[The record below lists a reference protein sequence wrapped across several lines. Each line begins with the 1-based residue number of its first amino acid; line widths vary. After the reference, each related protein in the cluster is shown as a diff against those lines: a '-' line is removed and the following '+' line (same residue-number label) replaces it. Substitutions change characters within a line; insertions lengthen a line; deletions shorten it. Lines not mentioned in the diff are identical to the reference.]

1 MNDKD
6 LTFNDATEISLLTK
20 ETFQLDELGM
30 AGPVFYP
37 RYSARSDSEEIE
49 ISEGIQA
56 FIEEY
61 SEEMEGKDSEE
72 AINIINSR
80 LSEMEFSD
88 ANVVITLA
96 LIASKVVLET
106 YQEHPEL
113 FLSGSENARD
123 NYACAKDVATWAI
136 LGAVAGAV
144 IGGAIG
150 TFVAPSAGTVAGA
163 WAGAKL
169 FGTLGGLM
177 GAGAGALTGYA
188 IGDC

>member
-1 MNDKD
+1 VVDTDFKNLIKKMNDKD

-20 ETFQLDELGM
+20 ETFQLDELGV
-30 AGPVFYP
+30 AEPVFYP

-61 SEEMEGKDSEE
+61 SEEMEGKDSDE

-80 LSEMEFSD
+80 LSEMEFSDPND

-123 NYACAKDVATWAI
+123 NFACAKNVAT
-136 LGAVAGAV
+136 
-144 IGGAIG
+144 
-150 TFVAPSAGTVAGA
+150 
-163 WAGAKL
+163 
-169 FGTLGGLM
+169 
-177 GAGAGALTGYA
+177 
-188 IGDC
+188 

>member
-1 MNDKD
+1 MEYRSLKIIGITATCLGLSVSCQTEDISNLDKDQPSRQIDVNSIYSVVDTDFKNLIKKMNDKD

-96 LIASKVVLET
+96 LIASKVV
-106 YQEHPEL
+106 
-113 FLSGSENARD
+113 R
-123 NYACAKDVATWAI
+123 
-136 LGAVAGAV
+136 
-144 IGGAIG
+144 
-150 TFVAPSAGTVAGA
+150 
-163 WAGAKL
+163 
-169 FGTLGGLM
+169 
-177 GAGAGALTGYA
+177 
-188 IGDC
+188 